1 MGYDVSGI
9 IKLLS
14 NKTKLISL
22 NLIPVIQEFFVNAE
36 EFALIC
42 SNRDSNG
49 RIRGLS
55 GDINPIDLTVML
67 NAMSRFNIKIKP
79 EFVQLI
85 SVVLEPSQNGVQRVR
100 MLKDIEVNRLLQ
112 ALLYYSNPKNI
123 DQPNSEKECI
133 SIPVLNTFIKE
144 LLDRFKQSAE
154 EYNKKL
160 TDIPVTTQ
168 RLHFEN

>member
-36 EFALIC
+36 KFALIC

-85 SVVLEPSQNGVQRVR
+85 
-100 MLKDIEVNRLLQ
+100 
-112 ALLYYSNPKNI
+112 
-123 DQPNSEKECI
+123 
-133 SIPVLNTFIKE
+133 
-144 LLDRFKQSAE
+144 
-154 EYNKKL
+154 
-160 TDIPVTTQ
+160 
-168 RLHFEN
+168 